1 MRESELGKLFT
12 CVYQEITEIGD
23 GNEKLAKS
31 IRETL
36 KQHNLGNFAKTWRRN
51 QEELGLWTPYD
62 FLLGVENALSPPE
75 LQVQPVASV
84 GVRELRPINWEG
96 LFHKVRV
103 SISGPSLGQEKTAA
117 ILGALETHISERRQ
131 ELAAELMR
139 QRDSTVR
146 QWKDKLGW
154 KEESLDLDPSYQ
166 KDG

>member
-1 MRESELGKLFT
+1 
-12 CVYQEITEIGD
+12 VYQEIAKIGD

-36 KQHNLGNFAKTWRRN
+36 KQHNLGNFEETWRSK
-51 QEELGLWTPYD
+51 QEGPGLWTPYD
-62 FLLGVENALSPPE
+62 FLLGLDNALSPPE
-75 LQVQPVASV
+75 LQAQEPEPVAPV

-96 LFHKVRV
+96 LLHKVMV

-117 ILGALETHISERRQ
+117 ILGALDTHISKRRQ

-154 KEESLDLDPSYQ
+154 KEESLDLDPLY
-166 KDG
+166 

>member
-1 MRESELGKLFT
+1 
-12 CVYQEITEIGD
+12 VYQEIAEIGD
-23 GNEKLAKS
+23 QNEKLAKS

-36 KQHNLGNFAKTWRRN
+36 KQHNLGNLVKTWRSK
-51 QEELGLWTPYD
+51 QEEPGLWTPYD
-62 FLLGVENALSPPE
+62 FLLGLHNALSPPPE
-75 LQVQPVASV
+75 SQEPEPVAPV
-84 GVRELRPINWEG
+84 GVRELPPINLAG

-103 SISGPSLGQEKTAA
+103 SISGPSLGHEKTAA
-117 ILGALETHISERRQ
+117 ILEALQTHISERGQ

-154 KEESLDLDPSYQ
+154 KEESLGLDPLYK